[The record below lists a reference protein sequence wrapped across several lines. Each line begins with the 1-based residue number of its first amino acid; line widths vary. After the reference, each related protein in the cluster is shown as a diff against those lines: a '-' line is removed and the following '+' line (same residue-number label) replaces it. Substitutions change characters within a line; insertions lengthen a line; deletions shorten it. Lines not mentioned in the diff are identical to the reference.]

1 MLELRDYQQRIVDEV
16 RDRLKAGVRSVLIQL
31 PTGGGKTALTAK
43 MIGTAAR
50 RDYRAW
56 FTVHRRELI
65 RQSTRTFHQVE
76 IPHGVIAAQAPMDI
90 RRRVQIG
97 SIQTLVRRLDRLPP
111 PDLIAWD
118 EAHHLAAGTWA
129 KIYATYPDAIHI
141 GLSATPERL
150 DGAGLAP
157 FFQEM
162 VRGPSVRELI
172 DAGYL
177 SAFRMFSMPSVSME
191 GVDRQGGDFKRRDMV
206 DRLEK
211 STIIGDAV
219 SHYVRHAMGRRG
231 IVFEASVERSER
243 AAEAFRAAGVPALH
257 VDGTTDPAVRDRAM
271 ADLEAGRLKILTN
284 VDLFGEGVDVPAIEV
299 IHCCRPTDS
308 LALWLQQCGR
318 GLRPSPGKDHC
329 LIFDHAGNLQRHGPP
344 DIEREWTLAGHKDEG
359 RGKGDGPGPRKCPHC
374 FADNAPGA
382 LVCLECRR
390 PFPVQAREIEQVEG
404 ELQEVEVAA
413 MRRQAAHEQSMA
425 EDYESLV
432 RLGRMRG
439 YRNPEGWAEH
449 VARGRV
455 KALRMKGRGAQADAL
470 EAQLPGRYAVR
481 ARA

>member
-1 MLELRDYQQRIVDEV
+1 VLELRDYQRDIIDAV
-16 RDRLKAGVRSVLIQL
+16 RERLKAGVRSVLIQL
-31 PTGGGKTALTAK
+31 PTGGGKTVLTAK
-43 MIGTAAR
+43 MIGTAAAKG
-50 RDYRAW
+50 YRAW

-65 RQSTRTFHQVE
+65 RQSTRTFHQVG
-76 IPHGVIAAQAPMDI
+76 IPHGIIAAQAPMDI
-90 RRRVQIG
+90 RRRVQIA
-97 SIQTLVRRLDRLPP
+97 SIQTLVRRLDRLAP
-111 PDLIAWD
+111 PDLIVWD
-118 EAHHLAAGTWA
+118 ECHHLAAGTWA

-162 VRGPSVRELI
+162 VRGPTVRELI

-177 SAFRMFSMPSVSME
+177 SEFRMFSMPSVSME
-191 GVDRQGGDFKRRDMV
+191 GVHHQGGDFKRKEVME
-206 DRLEK
+206 RLEK

-243 AAEAFRAAGVPALH
+243 AAEAFRAAGVPAMH
-257 VDGTTDPAVRDRAM
+257 VDGNTDPVVRDRAM
-271 ADLEAGRLKILTN
+271 ADLEAGHLKILTN

-318 GLRPSPGKDHC
+318 GLRPSPGKDYC

-344 DIEREWTLAGHKDEG
+344 DLDREWTLAGHKGDKRE
-359 RGKGDGPGPRKCPHC
+359 GDGPGPRQCPAC
-374 FADNAPGA
+374 LSTANPPGA
-382 LVCLECRR
+382 LVCLECRK
-390 PFPVQAREIEQVEG
+390 PFPVQSREIEQIDG

-413 MRRQAAHEQSMA
+413 MRRQAAREQSLA

-449 VARGRV
+449 VCRGRI
-455 KALRMKGRGAQADAL
+455 KSLRMKRRDLEADAL
-470 EAQLPGRYAVR
+470 EAQLPGRYSVR